1 VRAAGLRIPDAVGR
15 LSDAGRRHPDA
26 VAALTLFLLPW
37 ALLGRALLPGRVLSP
52 ADILFLAPLWKALA
66 PGLSVANPTL
76 SDVAVALHPWLI
88 LAGRELGHGHFPLW
102 NPYAYAGAPFFAN
115 PNTALLFPLTWL
127 AAVLPAATALTVIAI
142 LKLSAAGCGM
152 YWFLRL
158 LRIGRPS
165 AWVGAL
171 AFMLSGS
178 MIVWLEF
185 PISSAFLFMPP
196 LFAAVE
202 RIRDHPARRAV
213 AVLALI
219 TAIAF
224 FAGYPQGAYLGLLAA
239 GAWALSRA
247 PGAPG
252 GAWRFL
258 VRAAAGAALGG
269 VLAAA
274 QLLPFL
280 EYMRES
286 AAFAY
291 RTEWM
296 PLLSLS
302 PRSAAA
308 FFLPYYYGGP
318 RGGEYWGEWNFNEIA
333 LTVGLIPW
341 ATAPVAVAAAW
352 RRTGT
357 RFFLGMALI
366 AAAMLYALPGTGA
379 VRAILPG
386 LSLAINLRF
395 GALVAFPLCALGA
408 IGLDAAVAGAGAR
421 RARWAVAGTFVLI
434 VALLFASL
442 VDDWASISHA
452 RLTASPAL
460 EYAAFLALFTS
471 AVLLILARYGRP
483 APARPGWWAA
493 VIAVELA
500 TLLPLAATYNPVID
514 TRWLYPTP
522 PAVSHLQRAM
532 SREPGRVLLEANV
545 PALYGLSDVSGYD
558 SLAPRR
564 IDRLLRPTGDV
575 QLQSITGT
583 SYLGPLAG
591 LSSPLIDML
600 AVRRVV
606 VWPNATLFGARFTLE
621 YEGPDARVYRNDQ
634 ALPRAR
640 LVGRARCAEDDA
652 ALRLIWQGGID
663 LRREVLLAG
672 CTAPLPDSTS
682 SDEGSARI
690 VEDGWERVRIATD
703 SAGPTWLV
711 LADTWFPGW
720 RVWVDGREQTVWRAN
735 YAFRAVRLESGSHD
749 VVFRYRP
756 RSVLLGFAL
765 SAAAALIAL
774 GLVFL
779 PPRRRGVAE

>member
-1 VRAAGLRIPDAVGR
+1 MPDAAGR
-15 LSDAGRRHPDA
+15 LIDVGRRHPDA
-26 VAALTLFLLPW
+26 VAVLTLFLVPW

-52 ADILFLAPLWKALA
+52 ADILFLTPMWKALA

-88 LAGRELGHGHFPLW
+88 LAGRELAHGHFPLW

-127 AAVLPAATALTVIAI
+127 AAVLPAATALTIIAI

-152 YWFLRL
+152 YWFLRM
-158 LRIGRPS
+158 LRLGRPA
-165 AWVGAL
+165 AWLGAL

-185 PISSAFLFMPP
+185 PISSAFLCLP
-196 LFAAVE
+196 LFFAAVE
-202 RIRDHPARRAV
+202 RIRDRPGRRAV
-213 AVLALI
+213 AVLGLVTAL
-219 TAIAF
+219 AI
-224 FAGYPQGAYLGLLAA
+224 FAGYPQGAYLGLLSA

-252 GAWRFL
+252 GALPFL
-258 VRAAAGAALGG
+258 ARAAAGAGLGG
-269 VLAAA
+269 LLGAV

-286 AAFAY
+286 AALAY

-302 PRSAAA
+302 PRAATA
-308 FFLPYYYGGP
+308 FFMPYYYGSPG
-318 RGGEYWGEWNFNEIA
+318 GGEYWGEWNFNEIA

-341 ATAPVAVAAAW
+341 AVAPVAVAAAW

-357 RFFLGMALI
+357 RFFLGMALA
-366 AAAMLYALPGTGA
+366 AAAMLYGLPGTGA
-379 VRAILPG
+379 VRAIVPG

-408 IGLDAAVAGAGAR
+408 IGLDAAAAGAGAR
-421 RARWAVAGTFVLI
+421 RARWAVAGTFVVI
-434 VALLFASL
+434 VALLFAAL

-452 RLTASPAL
+452 RLTGSPAL
-460 EYAAFLALFTS
+460 EYIAFLALFTS
-471 AVLLILARYGRP
+471 AALLALARVGRS
-483 APARPGWWAA
+483 APASAGWWAA
-493 VIAVELA
+493 VIAVQLA

-514 TRWLYPTP
+514 SRWFYPAP
-522 PAVSHLQRAM
+522 PAVAHLQREM
-532 SREPGRVLLEANV
+532 SRDPGRVLLEANV
-545 PALYGLSDVSGYD
+545 PALYGLADMSGYD
-558 SLAPRR
+558 SLGPRR
-564 IDRLLRPTGDV
+564 IERLLRPTGDV
-575 QLQSITGT
+575 QLQSITGS
-583 SYLGPLAG
+583 SYLGPLSG
-591 LSSPLIDML
+591 LAAPLIDML
-600 AVRRVV
+600 AVRRAV
-606 VWPNATLFGARFTLE
+606 VWPNAALFGARFTLE

-634 ALPRAR
+634 ALSRAR
-640 LVGRARCAEDDA
+640 LVGRARCAADDA
-652 ALRLIWQGGID
+652 ALRLIWQGGVN

-672 CTAPLPDSTS
+672 CTSPLPEATTS
-682 SDEGSARI
+682 GEGSARI

-703 SAGPTWLV
+703 AAAPTWLV

-720 RVWVDGREQTVWRAN
+720 RVWVDGREQPVWRAN
-735 YAFRAVRLESGSHD
+735 YAFRAVRLEPGPHE

-756 RSVLLGFAL
+756 RSLLLGL
-765 SAAAALIAL
+765 LLTAAAGVIIL

-779 PPRRRGVAE
+779 PPRRRGVTG

>member
-1 VRAAGLRIPDAVGR
+1 VRGAGPRIGQAARR
-15 LSDAGRRHPDA
+15 LIEAGRRHPDA

-52 ADILFLAPLWKALA
+52 ADILFLTPTWKALA
-66 PGLSVANPTL
+66 PGLAVANPTL

-88 LAGRELGHGHFPLW
+88 LAGRELAHGHFPLW

-127 AAVLPAATALTVIAI
+127 AAVLPVATALTVIAI

-152 YWFLRL
+152 YWFLRV
-158 LRIGRPS
+158 LRIGRPA

-185 PISSAFLFMPP
+185 PISSAFLCMPL

-202 RIRDHPARRAV
+202 RIHEGPDRRAV
-213 AVLALI
+213 AALALV
-219 TAIAF
+219 TAVAF

-247 PGAPG
+247 VGAPG
-252 GAWRFL
+252 GALPFL
-258 VRAAAGAALGG
+258 ARAAAGAVLGG
-269 VLAAA
+269 VLAAV

-280 EYMRES
+280 EYMRDS
-286 AAFAY
+286 AAFVY

-296 PLLSLS
+296 PLLTLSL
-302 PRSAAA
+302 RAAAA
-308 FFLPYYYGGP
+308 FFIPYYYGGP
-318 RGGEYWGEWNFNEIA
+318 AGGEYWGEWNFNEIA

-341 ATAPVAVAAAW
+341 AVTPLAVAAAW

-357 RFFLGMALI
+357 RFFLGMALV
-366 AAAMLYALPGTGA
+366 AAAMLYGLPGTGA
-379 VRAILPG
+379 VRAIVPG

-395 GALVAFPLCALGA
+395 GALVAFPLCVLGA
-408 IGLDAAVAGAGAR
+408 IGLDAAAAGAGTR
-421 RARWAVAGTFVLI
+421 RARWAVVGAFLLI
-434 VALLFASL
+434 VALLFAAL

-452 RLTASPAL
+452 RLTGSPAL
-460 EYAAFLALFTS
+460 EYTAFLALFTS
-471 AVLLILARYGRP
+471 AVLLVLARVGRS
-483 APARPGWWAA
+483 APASAGWWAA

-500 TLLPLAATYNPVID
+500 TLLPLAGTYNPVIES
-514 TRWLYPTP
+514 RWLYPTP
-522 PAVSHLQRAM
+522 PAVAHLQRET
-532 SREPGRVLLEANV
+532 SRDPGRVLLEANV

-575 QLQSITGT
+575 QLQSITGS
-583 SYLGPLAG
+583 SYLSPLSG
-591 LSSPLIDML
+591 LAPPLIDML

-652 ALRLIWQGGID
+652 ALRLIWQRGVD

-672 CTAPLPDSTS
+672 CTAPLPDATS
-682 SDEGSARI
+682 GNEGSARI

-703 SAGPTWLV
+703 AAAPTWLV

-720 RVWVDGREQTVWRAN
+720 RAWVDGREQPVWRAN
-735 YAFRAVRLESGSHD
+735 YAFRAVRLEPGSHD
-749 VVFRYRP
+749 VVFRYQP
-756 RSVLLGFAL
+756 GSLLFGLSL
-765 SAAAALIAL
+765 SAVAALICV
-774 GLVFL
+774 GLVLL
-779 PPRRRGVAE
+779 PPRRRRVAE